1 MTNFFDQFVIV
12 KGTKF
17 NWSNATNYIIKQLVK
32 MINCQWVQP
41 KKLVILT
48 NSFYS
53 VFQHS
58 LENVLTKP
66 SENIITACNL
76 KFLLFLSKQISGFPI
91 SCLHVAIVEF
101 EDGLQYLQP
110 LYDCCDECYFPD
122 YSSCIWNGNPS
133 WLCTSRAYKCIC
145 DCREAQLVELEDVTL
160 KKSSFKVKS
169 EKKVL
174 TSASVCKKKSCSYG
188 DKGCC
193 VEDQCI
199 KLYVHKTKSP
209 VRQK

>member
-1 MTNFFDQFVIV
+1 MR
-12 KGTKF
+12 
-17 NWSNATNYIIKQLVK
+17 
-32 MINCQWVQP
+32 
-41 KKLVILT
+41 VILVT
-48 NSFYS
+48 LALLLLVVLNEGL
-53 VFQHS
+53 S
-58 LENVLTKP
+58 LTPAKIPTKL
-66 SENIITACNL
+66 IL
-76 KFLLFLSKQISGFPI
+76 KKPEVTKSCPRNPKLEAMRKALGLATKRRSGRGKRSISSFPI

-122 YSSCIWNGNPS
+122 YASCIWNGNPS
-133 WLCTSRAYKCIC
+133 WLCASRAYKCIC
-145 DCREAQLVELEDVTL
+145 DCREAQLVEHEDVTL
-160 KKSSFKVKS
+160 KKSSFKVRS